1 MSGNSKFPWYK
12 ERLKTKYSKDV
23 NPVYHHKNWT
33 FLKTGLDDFRD
44 GFPPDEDEIIIKPKR
59 GPSPIFTG
67 LDDST
72 SSSNNSKASRSYN
85 SRKLSPEEIIYSSKI
100 PNAERKWKRVIQLEE
115 NLLAH
120 PLALFPNLEQGINP
134 DLYEEIVDILDPDL
148 LDMIGSDDESEASNQ
163 SENMVQPKQEDS
175 EDLLNA
181 SLDSIQ
187 SENTK
192 LDYSRILKKNKNQGV
207 ASKTAELELHERKI
221 KNIAKEFCKWSEEL
235 GEGGPCLEEETIEAL
250 FASGYSQAKQ
260 SSGPVHVV
268 ELNSIPPELRAKA
281 GLTIGDKQTKLEE
294 LHKSVEKPA
303 KYRYGAWY
311 LKPETWTRLEKSEM
325 LKDPNANESDE
336 TTESRKH
343 AQLLHAQLAPL
354 HGAKAFRQY
363 LERTGK
369 KKPEF
374 IKEISKIQD
383 DTQKENNK

>member
-1 MSGNSKFPWYK
+1 MFIS
-12 ERLKTKYSKDV
+12 
-23 NPVYHHKNWT
+23 
-33 FLKTGLDDFRD
+33 
-44 GFPPDEDEIIIKPKR
+44 
-59 GPSPIFTG
+59 IFF
-67 LDDST
+67 S
-72 SSSNNSKASRSYN
+72 
-85 SRKLSPEEIIYSSKI
+85 
-100 PNAERKWKRVIQLEE
+100 
-115 NLLAH
+115 
-120 PLALFPNLEQGINP
+120 
-134 DLYEEIVDILDPDL
+134 VDILDPDL
-148 LDMIGSDDESEASNQ
+148 LDMIGSDDESDGSND
-163 SENMVQPKQEDS
+163 SDTIAQPKQGDS
-175 EDLLNA
+175 EDPLNT
-181 SLDSIQ
+181 SFDSIL
-187 SENTK
+187 SEGTK

-311 LKPETWTRLEKSEM
+311 LKPETWTRLGPFQTIRPHRSGIPTRLQGDTGLKPVKEKSEM

-336 TTESRKH
+336 TTESRKT

-383 DTQKENNK
+383 GTQKENNK

>member
-1 MSGNSKFPWYK
+1 MSENSKFPWYK
-12 ERLKTKYSKDV
+12 ERLKTKFSKDV
-23 NPVYHHKNWT
+23 HPIYHHKNWT

-44 GFPPDEDEIIIKPKR
+44 GFPPEVDDIVIKPKR

-72 SSSNNSKASRSYN
+72 TSSIKSKASRSYN

-148 LDMIGSDDESEASNQ
+148 LDMIGSDDESDGS
-163 SENMVQPKQEDS
+163 SETNLHPKEEDS
-175 EDLLNA
+175 EDLLNS
-181 SLDSIQ
+181 SLL
-187 SENTK
+187 SEK
-192 LDYSRILKKNKNQGV
+192 LDYSKILKKNKNQGV

-221 KNIAKEFCKWSEEL
+221 KNIARKFCKWSEEL

-268 ELNSIPPELRAKA
+268 ELNSVPPELRAKA
-281 GLTIGDKQTKLEE
+281 GLMISDKQTKLEE
-294 LHKSVEKPA
+294 LHKTVEKPT

-311 LKPETWTRLEKSEM
+311 LNPETWKRLEKSET

-336 TTESRKH
+336 TNESRKST
-343 AQLLHAQLAPL
+343 QLLHSQLAPL

-374 IKEISKIQD
+374 IKDISRIQD
-383 DTQKENNK
+383 GTQKEK

>member
-1 MSGNSKFPWYK
+1 M
-12 ERLKTKYSKDV
+12 
-23 NPVYHHKNWT
+23 
-33 FLKTGLDDFRD
+33 
-44 GFPPDEDEIIIKPKR
+44 
-59 GPSPIFTG
+59 
-67 LDDST
+67 
-72 SSSNNSKASRSYN
+72 
-85 SRKLSPEEIIYSSKI
+85 
-100 PNAERKWKRVIQLEE
+100 
-115 NLLAH
+115 
-120 PLALFPNLEQGINP
+120 
-134 DLYEEIVDILDPDL
+134 DILDPDL
-148 LDMIGSDDESEASNQ
+148 LDMIGSDDESDASNQ

-181 SLDSIQ
+181 SLDSIL

-311 LKPETWTRLEKSEM
+311 LKPETWTRLGSFQT
-325 LKDPNANESDE
+325 LSDPQSSVES
-336 TTESRKH
+336 
-343 AQLLHAQLAPL
+343 
-354 HGAKAFRQY
+354 
-363 LERTGK
+363 
-369 KKPEF
+369 
-374 IKEISKIQD
+374 
-383 DTQKENNK
+383 